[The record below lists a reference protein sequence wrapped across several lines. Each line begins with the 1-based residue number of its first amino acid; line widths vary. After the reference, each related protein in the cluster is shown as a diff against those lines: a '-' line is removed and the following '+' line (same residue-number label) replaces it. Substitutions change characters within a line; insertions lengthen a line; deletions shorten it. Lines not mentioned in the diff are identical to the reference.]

1 MMPCGF
7 ELFWVQILFCVALK
21 AYESWDTFGQ
31 PECRVC
37 VACIQ
42 DLDLAVWMY
51 LRLGESKSAV
61 GFCKALVD
69 EP

>member
-1 MMPCGF
+1 MVLSYFGSKF
-7 ELFWVQILFCVALK
+7 YFCVALK

-37 VACIQ
+37 VSCIQ
-42 DLDLAVWMY
+42 DLDLALWVY

-61 GFCKALVD
+61 VLVCFCKVLVD